1 MATAK
6 KDIEKKVKLKAI
18 HRIKGLKPEG
28 KYTEPK
34 EIFSTNEKTAESL
47 IERGGAV
54 IVEEETTS
62 EETED

>member
-1 MATAK
+1 MTAAK
-6 KDIEKKVKLKAI
+6 KNTEKKVKLKAI

-34 EIFSTNEKTAESL
+34 EVFTTDEKTAKNL

-54 IVEEETTS
+54 IIEEETTT